1 MLMEWKRSVADFG
14 VSGRISLYSI
24 LFLTFLMFPCHAEA
38 EELDETLND
47 TIAAID
53 LLDKEEQIALQQLKK
68 SSDREHAFYE
78 LCLERKAPVTEKV
91 KKDLLAIKDIV
102 KKGINEKSVRLIDLA
117 EDQFNLVL
125 DRYETWRY
133 RCKLI
138 LAAETPLG
146 KERKAKIDELFK

>member
-24 LFLTFLMFPCHAEA
+24 LLLTLLMFPCHAE
-38 EELDETLND
+38 ELDKTLND

-53 LLDKEEQIALQQLKK
+53 LLDKEEQIALQRLKK
-68 SSDREHAFYE
+68 SRDREHAFYE

-91 KKDLLAIKDIV
+91 KKDLLALKDIV